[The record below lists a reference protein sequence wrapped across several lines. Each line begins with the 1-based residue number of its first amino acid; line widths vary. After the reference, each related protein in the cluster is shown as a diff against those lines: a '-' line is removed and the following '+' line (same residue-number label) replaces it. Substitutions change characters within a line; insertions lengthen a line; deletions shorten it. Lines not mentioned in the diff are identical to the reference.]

1 MNVFFCTLLSFTLN
15 TNFRNICYCNTE
27 GCLSKKNENVH
38 QLIFLPFYYQ
48 GAQFLTELA
57 PLCKIYC
64 SDGEE
69 YTISR

>member
-1 MNVFFCTLLSFTLN
+1 MSDFSVLKSFLFKVVLPGTYPILTLKATSQRKVSMYISSLFP
-15 TNFRNICYCNTE
+15 
-27 GCLSKKNENVH
+27 
-38 QLIFLPFYYQ
+38 PFYYQ